1 MIASIRAIRLPF
13 VAVLL
18 FASAGMTL
26 IAVGITFYLG
36 FTSALENSRSLMF
49 GRAEDLI
56 DGLLKDIAGEIA
68 PVHNQLNWI
77 VGQVTSGQLVPNS
90 PKWDLLMQALP
101 ATGGQIISAGY
112 VDGDLNGRFYDISQK
127 RFLSQNFNGNRFL
140 TRERDRAAATQGI
153 QTTPP
158 IWIAAINRLGLSS
171 WIAVRDRGKLQGVI
185 TMTIALSDL
194 SRKLLDASRGSRIT
208 PFILFDGSWVL
219 AHPNFG
225 DWRPNIPAGRDAIG
239 FERGNVPLPELETFR
254 DRKLS
259 QIWGAEIVQTRRF
272 DQLSRTRVR
281 FHDIDGD
288 DRIYVS
294 RTIAEYGARP
304 WTVGAHFGVELFEE
318 QSKRMRLLAIL
329 GGIVLIVGVIIGL
342 EITRLSSRPIRRL
355 VAAAH
360 SIQKGDLDAVSALPR
375 SRLREF
381 DDASVSFNEMVEG
394 LREKE
399 LIRGL
404 FGKFMPEAVAEKL
417 LADEGQLKPVATE
430 ATVFFVDLAGFTTMS
445 ENLSP
450 QGIIDVLNDYFAAA
464 FDIIEQHGG
473 VITQFQGDA
482 ILAIFNVPLPDPDH
496 PQKAVEA
503 GIALQKMVS
512 AQTFGGQNLSC
523 RVGINTGE
531 VVAANVGAPDRMNY
545 TVHGDDV
552 NLAARLE
559 AMNKETGT
567 EILISSATANR
578 LTGIEIKPM
587 GVLEV
592 RGKAEKVDV
601 FALEV

>member
-1 MIASIRAIRLPF
+1 
-13 VAVLL
+13 
-18 FASAGMTL
+18 
-26 IAVGITFYLG
+26 
-36 FTSALENSRSLMF
+36 
-49 GRAEDLI
+49 
-56 DGLLKDIAGEIA
+56 
-68 PVHNQLNWI
+68 
-77 VGQVTSGQLVPNS
+77 
-90 PKWDLLMQALP
+90 
-101 ATGGQIISAGY
+101 
-112 VDGDLNGRFYDISQK
+112 
-127 RFLSQNFNGNRFL
+127 
-140 TRERDRAAATQGI
+140 
-153 QTTPP
+153 
-158 IWIAAINRLGLSS
+158 
-171 WIAVRDRGKLQGVI
+171 
-185 TMTIALSDL
+185 
-194 SRKLLDASRGSRIT
+194 
-208 PFILFDGSWVL
+208 
-219 AHPNFG
+219 
-225 DWRPNIPAGRDAIG
+225 
-239 FERGNVPLPELETFR
+239 
-254 DRKLS
+254 
-259 QIWGAEIVQTRRF
+259 
-272 DQLSRTRVR
+272 
-281 FHDIDGD
+281 
-288 DRIYVS
+288 
-294 RTIAEYGARP
+294 
-304 WTVGAHFGVELFEE
+304 
-318 QSKRMRLLAIL
+318 
-329 GGIVLIVGVIIGL
+329 
-342 EITRLSSRPIRRL
+342 
-355 VAAAH
+355 
-360 SIQKGDLDAVSALPR
+360 
-375 SRLREF
+375 
-381 DDASVSFNEMVEG
+381 
-394 LREKE
+394 
-399 LIRGL
+399 
-404 FGKFMPEAVAEKL
+404 
-417 LADEGQLKPVATE
+417 
-430 ATVFFVDLAGFTTMS
+430 MS